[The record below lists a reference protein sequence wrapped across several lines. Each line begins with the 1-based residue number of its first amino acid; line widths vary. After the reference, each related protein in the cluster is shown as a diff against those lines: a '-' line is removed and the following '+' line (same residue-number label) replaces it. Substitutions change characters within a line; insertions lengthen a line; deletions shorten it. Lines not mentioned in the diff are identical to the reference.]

1 MSKPRYRWWG
11 YVLNVIR
18 AYPGLKMQLSDLRE
32 QTITASTSGGAG
44 GKGTNRTT
52 EAAALRELPKE
63 EQREYEAVYKT
74 ILITGQMRTGQDRL
88 KLMELYHWKRSH
100 TLAGAAATLHI
111 SYDTAVNYN
120 RDFIMLVAY
129 HMDRVPYEKLSRS
142 QKITLESQKGVLE

>member
-11 YVLNVIR
+11 YALNVIR
-18 AYPGLKMQLSDLRE
+18 AYPAMRRELEDLRE
-32 QTITASTSGGAG
+32 TSVTASPSGGSG
-44 GKGTNRTT
+44 GKGVNRTV
-52 EAAALRELPKE
+52 EAAATRELPRE

-74 ILITGQMRTGQDRL
+74 ILITEQMRTGPDRL

-100 TLAGAAATLHI
+100 TLAGAAAMLHI

-129 HMDRVPYEKLSRS
+129 HMDRVPYEKLSRA
-142 QKITLESQKGVLE
+142 QKITLESQKDVLE